1 MPDENLVHR
10 VVEGAD
16 HRGVEV
22 AELVLVVAHVL
33 LVAVRNLE
41 KRLWLLETES
51 NFMLRFQEQ
60 KQGQILLPVSLK

>member
-51 NFMLRFQEQ
+51 NFMLRFQDQ
-60 KQGQILLPVSLK
+60 KQGQILLPLSLK

>member
-51 NFMLRFQEQ
+51 NFMLRFQDQ
-60 KQGQILLPVSLK
+60 KQGQISLPLSLK

>member
-33 LVAVRNLE
+33 LVAVRHLE
-41 KRLWLLETES
+41 KKLWLLETES
-51 NFMLRFQEQ
+51 NFMLRFQDQ
-60 KQGQILLPVSLK
+60 KQGQILLPLSLK

>member
-41 KRLWLLETES
+41 ERLWLLETES
-51 NFMLRFQEQ
+51 NFMLRFQDQ
-60 KQGQILLPVSLK
+60 KQGQISLPLSLK

>member
-1 MPDENLVHR
+1 MPDENLIHR

-41 KRLWLLETES
+41 ERLWLLD
-51 NFMLRFQEQ
+51 FMLRFQDQ
-60 KQGQILLPVSLK
+60 KQGQILLPLSLR

>member
-33 LVAVRNLE
+33 LVAVRHLE
-41 KRLWLLETES
+41 KRL
-51 NFMLRFQEQ
+51 
-60 KQGQILLPVSLK
+60 

>member
-33 LVAVRNLE
+33 LVAVRHLE
-41 KRLWLLETES
+41 EGGGEALDA
-51 NFMLRFQEQ
+51 
-60 KQGQILLPVSLK
+60 

>member
-41 KRLWLLETES
+41 ERLWLLETES
-51 NFMLRFQEQ
+51 NFMLRFQDQ
-60 KQGQILLPVSLK
+60 KQGQILLPLSLR

>member
-16 HRGVEV
+16 HCGVEV

-51 NFMLRFQEQ
+51 NFMLRFQAQ
-60 KQGQILLPVSLK
+60 KQGQILLPASLK

>member
-51 NFMLRFQEQ
+51 NFMLRFQDQ